1 MGRLGRSVECFPVLV
16 TLGSK
21 SSDNS
26 QEIRVDMV
34 RSLPVEQFLQAPG
47 IILDVRS
54 PGEYEQGHIPG
65 AVSFP
70 LFTNAER
77 ASVGTCYKQQ
87 GRDRAV
93 ELGFE
98 IVGPKTA
105 DFVKRAK
112 QLAPDRQVRVHCWR
126 GGMRS
131 ESMAWL
137 LGMAGLQV
145 SVLAGGY
152 KSFRRW
158 VLDEFEI
165 PRPILILGGM
175 TGMGKTDILAALA
188 AQGAQVLD
196 LEHLA
201 HHRGSSYGN
210 LGLPPQPTTEQF
222 ENSIALQW
230 HSLDPSQPVWIE
242 AESKR
247 IGTCRIPEALFR
259 QMDRS
264 SVLEITRPRSERLQ
278 ALVDLYGRADRA
290 DLIAATERIRKR
302 LGGLRTQEALKFLQ
316 QEDLAAAC
324 DIILDYY
331 DKTYTYDLHR
341 REVPI
346 YSLDVTGLTPEASAK
361 RLLEAVKQG
370 SIAAPPDFLIS
381 VGNG

>member
-1 MGRLGRSVECFPVLV
+1 
-16 TLGSK
+16 
-21 SSDNS
+21 
-26 QEIRVDMV
+26 MV
-34 RSLPVEQFLQAPG
+34 RSLTTEQFLHAPG
-47 IILDVRS
+47 VILDVRS

-70 LFTNAER
+70 LFSNAER

-87 GRDRAV
+87 GREQAV

-98 IVGPKTA
+98 IVGPKCA
-105 DFVKRAK
+105 EFVKQAK

-131 ESMAWL
+131 ESMSWL
-137 LGMAGLQV
+137 LSMAGLQV
-145 SVLAGGY
+145 SVLSGGY
-152 KSFRRW
+152 KAFRRW
-158 VLDEFEI
+158 VLEQFEV

-188 AQGAQVLD
+188 ARGAQVLD
-196 LEHLA
+196 LEYLA

-222 ENSIALQW
+222 ENSIAVQW
-230 HSLDPSQPVWIE
+230 HNLDPSQPVWIE

-247 IGTCRIPEALFR
+247 IGVCRIPESLFW

-264 SVLEITRPRSERLQ
+264 PVLEITRPRSERLQ
-278 ALVDLYGRADRA
+278 ALVDLYGSADRA
-290 DLIAATERIRKR
+290 DLAAATERIRRR

-324 DIILDYY
+324 DIVLDYY

-341 REVPI
+341 RDVPI
-346 YSLDVTGLTPEASAK
+346 HSIDVTGLSPEDSAD
-361 RLLEAVKQG
+361 RLLERAKRVVPAMG
-370 SIAAPPDFLIS
+370 L
-381 VGNG
+381 VRV